1 MNNSFV
7 IHFFGKIPISTIYPI
22 IEKTVTFIKTK
33 KKKKKKQEIYYT
45 ISSKQNIKEMLTLF
59 RFLNFRNLT
68 DEKFNRS
75 YELFERDDD
84 NEKKNYI
91 DYFHFDLE

>member
-1 MNNSFV
+1 MMFTS
-7 IHFFGKIPISTIYPI
+7 
-22 IEKTVTFIKTK
+22 
-33 KKKKKKQEIYYT
+33 
-45 ISSKQNIKEMLTLF
+45 F